1 MKNIFKKNQI
11 IITALAIL
19 IAIAGYL
26 NYSGT
31 GLKTEDLAASGKDA
45 GSGTAGQDAAGNA
58 KGDTYGQVSDA
69 NNSTG
74 NGPVLDADNVF
85 TDTEDNGEQ
94 AGGLAGQPSE
104 QAVLDTTGIVTKDGV
119 VAGEAAQGQA
129 GATGQSGAGAG
140 AAQGQSAAAA
150 QSTPGEAI
158 LANSSNNVNM
168 IADMKLSR
176 EQVRAKNKA
185 TLMSVI
191 NNMELGDEM
200 KQESLSQMI
209 AMTDIAER
217 EMAAEVLLEM
227 KGFPNAVVVLSENSA
242 DVGISKA
249 QISEAERAQIE
260 DVVKRKTKV
269 EAQNIVITPVGGN

>member
-45 GSGTAGQDAAGNA
+45 GSGTAGQAGAGNA
-58 KGDTYGQVSDA
+58 KGDTYGQASDA
-69 NNSTG
+69 QNSTG
-74 NGPVLDADNVF
+74 SGPVLDAENVF

-104 QAVLDTTGIVTKDGV
+104 QAVLDTNGIVTKDGL
-119 VAGEAAQGQA
+119 VAGEADQGQA
-129 GATGQSGAGAG
+129 GTTGQSVSGV
-140 AAQGQSAAAA
+140 AQDQAAA
-150 QSTPGEAI
+150 QSTPGEAV

-227 KGFPNAVVVLSENSA
+227 KGFPNAVVVLSDNSA